1 MKQIQTYEDV
11 LSRKNIINKDRA
23 WDIPGGVS
31 IKPDNLIKGRFLP
44 EGTPVAPPNASGY
57 RRVCKQA
64 LVLEGSSAQLLIV
77 DKKFNHFKEGDIVMK
92 SKGTS
97 NKAYKI
103 ASVLATAGDKEVL
116 KVSTVIATVTK
127 STKPFLICEAATVRV
142 GAATT
147 EIKTKSTPDCI
158 TKFGMEVPNAD
169 LVMLPVGVYT
179 RADVLENTIADPY
192 LDQLKHINVIKY

>member
-44 EGTPVAPPNASGY
+44 EGTMAPPNASGY

-142 GAATT
+142 GTTTT
-147 EIKTKSTPDCI
+147 EIKTKSTPDLL
-158 TKFGMEVPNAD
+158 KFVVPNAD
-169 LVMLPVGVYT
+169 LVMLPVGIFT
-179 RADVLENTIADPY
+179 GLMCWRIPC
-192 LDQLKHINVIKY
+192 

>member
-1 MKQIQTYEDV
+1 M
-11 LSRKNIINKDRA
+11 
-23 WDIPGGVS
+23 
-31 IKPDNLIKGRFLP
+31 
-44 EGTPVAPPNASGY
+44 
-57 RRVCKQA
+57 
-64 LVLEGSSAQLLIV
+64 
-77 DKKFNHFKEGDIVMK
+77 
-92 SKGTS
+92 
-97 NKAYKI
+97 
-103 ASVLATAGDKEVL
+103 ATAGDKEVL

-142 GAATT
+142 GTITT